1 MGEIKQKDALG
12 FNGVGGEIR
21 NGDFSVLQLEKEM
34 RISTWITFLQQC
46 STLDILVNNSET
58 V

>member
-1 MGEIKQKDALG
+1 MGEIKQKDTLG

-34 RISTWITFLQQC
+34 RISTWMAVFTTMLYPGDF
-46 STLDILVNNSET
+46 
-58 V
+58 